1 MSDGEILTL
10 KNDLKESQEKLCQ
23 VRHETID
30 QRLEKIESKL
40 DKMLW
45 WVIGV
50 LVAALSE
57 IVILLLKQGV

>member
-50 LVAALSE
+50 LIAALSE

>member
-1 MSDGEILTL
+1 LSDGEILTL

-50 LVAALSE
+50 LIAALSE
-57 IVILLLKQGV
+57 IVISLLKQGV